1 MTESTDTIERLEKSF
16 WQALV
21 DKDVD
26 AAKAMIADDALVV
39 NPSGTMRIDPEK
51 YAAMLKDGQWSLD
64 SFEFSEVEVAFPSD
78 DTAVIVYKAHQK
90 GDMSGEAMDLH
101 CADSSTWVRDGNEW
115 KCALHTETIL
125 GDMPLTN

>member
-51 YAAMLKDGQWSLD
+51 YAAMLKDGHPVGRS
-64 SFEFSEVEVAFPSD
+64 
-78 DTAVIVYKAHQK
+78 H
-90 GDMSGEAMDLH
+90 
-101 CADSSTWVRDGNEW
+101 R
-115 KCALHTETIL
+115 
-125 GDMPLTN
+125 